1 MKNNK
6 FIKLCFAFVGLLFLI
21 ACSGE
26 VETNSPPSIAGALD
40 QTVEV
45 GTQVDFFNGVTASDQ
60 EDGDLTA
67 QIEVDSSL
75 VDLDTEGIYTVTYS
89 VSDSEG
95 LSSEVTI
102 TITVTPK
109 TELSDEDKARED
121 LQAYKL
127 WVQNNP
133 GEIDF
138 IKRGEKYRSLVS
150 WRSNSPYL
158 SSEGVLLPLPYGV
171 ENLTASYTGTFKFRN
186 ASVSATFEVDLKP
199 VEPVIIEAAR
209 VVPFENTTTEFS
221 VDDGELT
228 LYYEDGGYVPY
239 VKVQDFFALLEGFI
253 DPDLDMTATTAGN
266 VLTLFYQYYDEDE
279 DETYDL
285 ELIIDAEAN
294 TLTTNDPGFYWAYIY
309 STETNFGRHIVYDYD
324 NPNAHYNEGADVI
337 YDLNKFN
344 LDIVVHEGEIVMP
357 FYTVNQL
364 FAGSSYYN
372 VYYNNVTLYGIYG
385 TPEEDSAEYLDMKT
399 SDMNGKEFP
408 NDLVIHNFNVLAFN
422 LEYFY
427 GLKELL
433 DIENFYEL
441 MYPLGSRLL
450 SKDPATFD
458 LALREL
464 LLKNIDEPHTSYNYP
479 GYFNDPLDEG
489 PPTNN
494 LSYYGPRF
502 QKWYYDGFID
512 VDDAIGEKWGEAE
525 GNSWNANS
533 GLRPDYWF
541 LDESKKSVVI
551 TLNGFSTSDIEESEN
566 FDHSIVSDILELTDT
581 NFLPSIPVSSFD
593 QNSKVFYYNESDN
606 DYRQVNMLIKGYG
619 QGVLNDYSAE
629 LVNSGFTYVVEETNI
644 EAKENGYYTNDLDG
658 KSYMVQLAYDT
669 ENSLFHIG
677 IANEIPKSYFS
688 EWPFEVNFEDLIE
701 GDSAVY
707 LEMVFDKILYE
718 SPDLDNVML
727 DLTWNTGGNV
737 GALYRV
743 VGFVTSE
750 PFMVSRISGASGSES
765 SSFVIIDGVPSYGHL
780 NWALLTSPL
789 TFSAANSMATIFK
802 ANNLGTV
809 IGLKSGGGASSITP
823 ILLPSGTSFT
833 MSSNSINATRSGSGT
848 EEDPYIYENNEYGIE
863 PDILIDIEKLYDEI
877 TLLTAFN

>member
-6 FIKLCFAFVGLLFLI
+6 IIKLSFAFLGLLFLI

-26 VETNSPPSIAGALD
+26 VATNLPPSIDGVLD

-45 GTQVDFFNGVTASDQ
+45 GSQVDFLNGVTALDP

-67 QIEVDSSL
+67 SIKVDSSL
-75 VDLDTEGIYTVTYS
+75 VDLETAGTYSVTYS

-95 LSSEVTI
+95 LSSEVTA
-102 TITVTPK
+102 TITVTSK
-109 TELSDEDKARED
+109 AELSDEEKVKED
-121 LQAYKL
+121 LEAFRL
-127 WVQNNP
+127 WFQNNP
-133 GEIDF
+133 GKVDF
-138 IKRGEKYRSLVS
+138 IKRGEVHRSLVS
-150 WRSNSPYL
+150 WKSNSPYL
-158 SSEGVLLPLPYGV
+158 SNDGVLLPLPYGK
-171 ENLTASYTGTFKFRN
+171 ESSTASYTVTFKIRS
-186 ASVSATFEVDLKP
+186 ASVSETFEVDLSP
-199 VEPVIIEAAR
+199 VEPVIIESSR
-209 VVPFENTTTEFS
+209 VVPFQNTTTEFS
-221 VDDGELT
+221 VEDGQLT
-228 LYYEDGGYVPY
+228 LYFEEGGYVPY

-253 DPDLDMTATTAGN
+253 DPELEMTVTTAGN
-266 VLTLFYQYYDEDE
+266 VLTLFYEYYDEDE
-279 DETYDL
+279 EETYDL
-285 ELIIDAEAN
+285 QLVIDAEAN

-309 STETNFGRHIVYDYD
+309 STETNFGRHIEYDYD
-324 NPNAHYNEGADVI
+324 NPDAHYLEGSDVV

-344 LDIVVHEGEIVMP
+344 LDIVVHENEIVMP
-357 FYTVNQL
+357 FYIVNQL

-372 VYYNNVTLYGIYG
+372 VYYNNDGLYGIYG
-385 TPEEDSAEYLDMKT
+385 TPADDSDEYLEMKT
-399 SDMNGKEFP
+399 SDMNGEDFP
-408 NDLVIHNFNVLAFN
+408 NDLVVHNFNVLAFN

-433 DIENFYEL
+433 EVDNFYDL

-464 LLKNIDEPHTSYNYP
+464 LLKSIDEPHTSYNYP
-479 GYFNDPLDEG
+479 GYFNDPTDEG

-502 QKWYYDGFID
+502 QKWYYDGFLD
-512 VDDAIGEKWGEAE
+512 VDDAIGEKWGEAG

-533 GLRPDYWF
+533 GLRPDFWF
-541 LDESKKSVVI
+541 LDESKDSVVI
-551 TLNGFSTSDIEESEN
+551 TLNGFNTSDIDESEN
-566 FDHSIVSDILELTDT
+566 FDHSVVSDILKISGT
-581 NFLPSIPVSSFD
+581 NLLPSIPSTFKSST
-593 QNSKVFYYNESDN
+593 SKFFYYNESDN
-606 DYRQVNMLIKGYG
+606 DYRQVNILIKGYT
-619 QGVLNDYSAE
+619 QEVLEEYSSE
-629 LVNSGFTYVVEETNI
+629 LANLGFTFESEETNI
-644 EAKENGYYTNDLDG
+644 ESKKDGYFSYQFDDIT
-658 KSYMVQLAYDT
+658 YMVQLAYDT

-677 IANEIPKSYFS
+677 VSNEVPDSYFS
-688 EWPFEVNFEDLIE
+688 DWPFEVDIKELIE

-707 LEMVFDKILYE
+707 LELVFDKIMFE
-718 SPDLDNVML
+718 SPNLKNAML

-743 VGFVTSE
+743 IGFITSQ
-750 PFMVSRISGASGSES
+750 PFMVSRISGASGSAS
-765 SSFVIIDGVPSYGHL
+765 SSYVYIDGVPVYENL

-802 ANNLGTV
+802 TNNLGKV

-848 EEDPYIYENNEYGIE
+848 DEDPYIYENNEYGIE

>member
-45 GTQVDFFNGVTASDQ
+45 GAEIDFLSGVTASDQ

-109 TELSDEDKARED
+109 TELSDEDKAKED
-121 LQAYKL
+121 LESYKL

-138 IKRGEKYRSLVS
+138 IKRGGVHRSLVS

-158 SSEGVLLPLPYGV
+158 SSEGVMLPLPYGV
-171 ENLTASYTGTFKFRN
+171 ESLTASYTGTFKYRN

-199 VEPVIIEAAR
+199 VEPVVIETSR

-221 VDDGELT
+221 VADGELT
-228 LYYEDGGYVPY
+228 LYFEENGYVPY

-253 DPDLDMTATTAGN
+253 DPELDMTATTAGN
-266 VLTLFYQYYDEDE
+266 VLRLFYQYYDEDE

-324 NPNAHYNEGADVI
+324 NPNAHYNEGSDVI

-344 LDIVVHEGEIVMP
+344 LDIVVHDGEIVMP

-372 VYYNNVTLYGIYG
+372 VYYNSNKLYGIYG
-385 TPEEDSAEYLDMKT
+385 TPEDDSTEYIDMKT
-399 SDMNGKEFP
+399 SDMNGKDFP

-433 DIENFYEL
+433 DIESFYEL

-464 LLKNIDEPHTSYNYP
+464 LLKSIDEPHTSYNYP
-479 GYFNDPLDEG
+479 GYFNDPTDPG

-494 LSYYGPRF
+494 LSYYGARF
-502 QKWYYDGFID
+502 QRWYYDGFID
-512 VDDAIGEKWGEAE
+512 VDDQIGAKWGEAS
-525 GNSWNANS
+525 GSSWNANS
-533 GLRPDYWF
+533 GLRPDFWF

-551 TLNGFSTSDIEESEN
+551 TLNGFSTADIEESEN
-566 FDHSIVSDILELTDT
+566 FDHSIVSDILKITGT
-581 NFLPSIPVSSFD
+581 NLLPDVPTSSFEE
-593 QNSKVFYYNESDN
+593 NSKVFYYNESDN

-619 QGVLNDYSAE
+619 EGVLNDYASE
-629 LVNSGFTYVVEETNI
+629 LINFGYTYIFEETNVD
-644 EAKENGYYTNDLDG
+644 AKKNGYYAYDFDG
-658 KSYMVQLAYDT
+658 ESYMVQLAYDSK
-669 ENSLFHIG
+669 NSLFQIG
-677 IANEIPKSYFS
+677 VANELPKSYSS
-688 EWPFEVNFEDLIE
+688 EWPFEVNIEELVED
-701 GDSAVY
+701 DSAVY
-707 LEMVFDKILYE
+707 LEMVFDLIISE
-718 SPDLDNVML
+718 SPDLENVML

-780 NWALLTSPL
+780 NWSLLTSPL

-802 ANNLGTV
+802 ANNLGTI

-848 EEDPYIYENNEYGIE
+848 DEDPYVYENNEYGIE
-863 PDILIDIEKLYDEI
+863 PDILIDIENLYDEV